1 MAGGTLTQ
9 PASRVQE
16 TGPPQAQTHL
26 LMLLLRLLCFFAVQS
41 LRLSVKLV

>member
-16 TGPPQAQTHL
+16 TGPQQAQTHL
-26 LMLLLRLLCFFAVQS
+26 HMLLLRLLRFFAVQS
-41 LRLSVKLV
+41 LRLPVKLV